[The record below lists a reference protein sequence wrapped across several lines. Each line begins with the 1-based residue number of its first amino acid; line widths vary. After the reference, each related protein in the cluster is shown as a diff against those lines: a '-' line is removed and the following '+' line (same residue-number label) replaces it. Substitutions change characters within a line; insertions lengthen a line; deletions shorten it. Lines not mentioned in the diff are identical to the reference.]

1 MSHLFLSLGNQ
12 PFISLDWQVVAQLL
26 NTLIL
31 FLILKKI
38 LFVKVKEFID
48 ARQTEVDKMYA
59 DADTAMAEAERL
71 KNIYSESVA
80 GARDEAQ
87 RIVNRCPQERPG
99 SGRCHSG
106 RKPVLKL
113 LFCVKRLKRTSSAKK
128 KKAVNEIKD
137 EISDIAILI
146 AEKVVEKEITPADH
160 EKLIAQFIDRV
171 GE

>member
-1 MSHLFLSLGNQ
+1 MPMPTQ
-12 PFISLDWQVVAQLL
+12 QWQNV
-26 NTLIL
+26 
-31 FLILKKI
+31 
-38 LFVKVKEFID
+38 
-48 ARQTEVDKMYA
+48 
-59 DADTAMAEAERL
+59 
-71 KNIYSESVA
+71 YSESVA

-87 RIVNRCPQERPG
+87 RIVTDARRSAQDQADAILAEARAEAA
-99 SGRCHSG
+99 
-106 RKPVLKL
+106 VLREKAEADI
-113 LFCVKRLKRTSSAKK
+113 VSEK

>member
-1 MSHLFLSLGNQ
+1 MTEPRIELKGKNFSDAWEELVKTSEELKLSGVCTKCPNQ
-12 PFISLDWQVVAQLL
+12 KLCHSCA
-26 NTLIL
+26 
-31 FLILKKI
+31 
-38 LFVKVKEFID
+38 
-48 ARQTEVDKMYA
+48 
-59 DADTAMAEAERL
+59 AMAEAERL
-71 KNIYSESVA
+71 KNIYSESIA

-87 RIVNRCPQERPG
+87 RIVTDARRSAQDQADAILAEARAEAA
-99 SGRCHSG
+99 
-106 RKPVLKL
+106 VLREKAEADI
-113 LFCVKRLKRTSSAKK
+113 VSEK

>member
-48 ARQTEVDKMYA
+48 ARQMEVDKMYA

-71 KNIYSESVA
+71 KNIYSESIA

-87 RIVNRCPQERPG
+87 RIVTDARRSAQDQADAILAEARAEAA
-99 SGRCHSG
+99 
-106 RKPVLKL
+106 VLREKAEADI
-113 LFCVKRLKRTSSAKK
+113 VSEK

-146 AEKVVEKEITPADH
+146 AEKVVEKPITPAHH
-160 EKLIAQFIDRV
+160 EKLIAQFIDTV

>member
-48 ARQTEVDKMYA
+48 ARQMEVDKMYA

-71 KNIYSESVA
+71 KNIYSESIA

-87 RIVNRCPQERPG
+87 RIVTDARR
-99 SGRCHSG
+99 
-106 RKPVLKL
+106 
-113 LFCVKRLKRTSSAKK
+113 SAQDQADAILGEKAEADIVSEK

>member
-1 MSHLFLSLGNQ
+1 MSHLFLSLGSQ
-12 PFISLDWQVVAQLL
+12 PFINLDWQVVAQLL

-71 KNIYSESVA
+71 KNVYSESVA

-87 RIVNRCPQERPG
+87 RIVTDA
-99 SGRCHSG
+99 
-106 RKPVLKL
+106 RK
-113 LFCVKRLKRTSSAKK
+113 SAQDQADAILAEARAEAAALREKAEADIVSEKK
-128 KKAVNEIKD
+128 NEIKD

>member
-38 LFVKVKEFID
+38 LFVKVKELID
-48 ARQTEVDKMYA
+48 ARQMEVDKMYA

-71 KNIYSESVA
+71 KNVYSESIA

-87 RIVNRCPQERPG
+87 RIVTDARRSAQDQADAILAEARAEAA
-99 SGRCHSG
+99 
-106 RKPVLKL
+106 VLREKAEADI
-113 LFCVKRLKRTSSAKK
+113 VSEK

>member
-31 FLILKKI
+31 LLMLERM
-38 LFVKVKEFID
+38 LFVKVEEFID
-48 ARQTEVDKMYA
+48 ARQMEVDKMYA

-71 KNIYSESVA
+71 KNIYSESIA

-87 RIVNRCPQERPG
+87 RIVTDARRSAQDQADAILAEARAEA
-99 SGRCHSG
+99 S
-106 RKPVLKL
+106 VLREKAEADI
-113 LFCVKRLKRTSSAKK
+113 VSEK